1 MHSMSLYFIILLN
14 NNRCMLAMYEN
25 DICTNEIDL
34 SGWEFTLHTI
44 FTKTKMYVI
53 MDIGV
58 GQEGLKP
65 PQLQR
70 GLTLNSDY
78 MYLTITLCTMIK
90 EHKVVNGLILA
101 CQ

>member
-1 MHSMSLYFIILLN
+1 MHSICHYTLLFCLTIIDVY
-14 NNRCMLAMYEN
+14 MLAMYEN

-34 SGWEFTLHTI
+34 SGWEFTLHTM

-70 GLTLNSDY
+70 GLALNR
-78 MYLTITLCTMIK
+78 LLHTIICT
-90 EHKVVNGLILA
+90 
-101 CQ
+101 